1 MKTYRMGLVT
11 VAAAAAGL
19 AVVIASQAGA
29 AGNPVEERQGLMKQ
43 QGQVMKEA
51 GAFLAP
57 NAAFDAAKAKTLMA
71 TLSTSADKLHK
82 LYPADSKDAPKT
94 EALPKIWENKADFD
108 KRLTE
113 LSKLAKDA
121 GGATSAD
128 AFKPAYMAI
137 GKACKDCHDQY
148 RAKKS

>member
-1 MKTYRMGLVT
+1 MKTYRVGLAT
-11 VAAAAAGL
+11 AAAAAGL

-43 QGQVMKEA
+43 QGQIMKEG
-51 GAFLAP
+51 GALLAT
-57 NAAFDAAKAKTLMA
+57 FDAAKAKTLMGN
-71 TLSTSADKLHK
+71 LSSSADKLHA
-82 LYPADSKDAPKT
+82 LYPASSKDAPRT

-121 GGATSAD
+121 GGATTAD
-128 AFKPAYMAI
+128 AYKPAYMAI

>member
-1 MKTYRMGLVT
+1 MYRVGLIT
-11 VAAAAAGL
+11 AAAAASL

-51 GAFLAP
+51 GALLAP
-57 NAAFDAAKAKTLMA
+57 SGFDAAKAKTLMA
-71 TLSTSADKLHK
+71 TLSTSADKLHA
-82 LYPADSKDAPKT
+82 LYPASSKDAPKT

-113 LSKLAKDA
+113 LSKLAKEA
-121 GGATSAD
+121 GGATSAES
-128 AFKPAYMAI
+128 FKPAYMAI
-137 GKACKDCHDQY
+137 GKACKDCHDTY

>member
-1 MKTYRMGLVT
+1 MKMYRVGLAM
-11 VAAAAAGL
+11 AAAAAGL

-29 AGNPVEERQGLMKQ
+29 AGDPVADRQGLMKQ
-43 QGQVMKEA
+43 QGQIMKEG
-51 GAFLAP
+51 GALLG
-57 NAAFDAAKAKTLMA
+57 AFDAAKAKTLMA
-71 TLSTSADKLHK
+71 SLSSSADKLHA
-82 LYPADSKDAPKT
+82 LYPASSKDAPKT

-121 GGATSAD
+121 GAATTAD
-128 AFKPAYMAI
+128 AYKPAYMAI

>member
-1 MKTYRMGLVT
+1 MNMYRVGFWT
-11 VAAAAAGL
+11 AAAAAGL
-19 AVVIASQAGA
+19 AVVIASHAGA

-51 GAFLAP
+51 GALLAP
-57 NAAFDAAKAKTLMA
+57 NGFDAAKAKTLMT
-71 TLSTSADKLHK
+71 TLSTSADKLHA
-82 LYPADSKDAPKT
+82 LYPASSKDAPKT

-113 LSKLAKDA
+113 LAKLAKDA
-121 GGATSAD
+121 GGATSVD
-128 AFKPAYMAI
+128 AFKPGYMAI
-137 GKACKDCHDQY
+137 GKACKDCHDTY

>member
-1 MKTYRMGLVT
+1 MNMYRMGLAM
-11 VAAAAAGL
+11 AAAAAGL

-43 QGQVMKEA
+43 QGQVMKEG
-51 GAFLAP
+51 GALLA
-57 NAAFDAAKAKTLMA
+57 NFDAARAKTLMA
-71 TLSTSADKLHK
+71 TLSSSADKLHA
-82 LYPADSKDAPKT
+82 LYPASSKDAPKT

-121 GGATSAD
+121 GNASTVD
-128 AFKPAYMAI
+128 AYKPAYMAI

>member
-1 MKTYRMGLVT
+1 MKMYRVGLAL
-11 VAAAAAGL
+11 AAAAAGL

-29 AGNPVEERQGLMKQ
+29 AGDPVADRQGLMKQ
-43 QGQVMKEA
+43 QGQIMKEG
-51 GAFLAP
+51 GALLG
-57 NAAFDAAKAKTLMA
+57 AFDAAKAKTLMA
-71 TLSTSADKLHK
+71 SLSSSADKLHA
-82 LYPADSKDAPKT
+82 LYPASSKDAPKT

-121 GGATSAD
+121 GAATTAD
-128 AFKPAYMAI
+128 AYKPAYMAI

>member
-1 MKTYRMGLVT
+1 MKMYRVGLAM
-11 VAAAAAGL
+11 AAAAAGL

-29 AGNPVEERQGLMKQ
+29 AGDPVADRQGLMKQ
-43 QGQVMKEA
+43 QGQIMKEG
-51 GAFLAP
+51 GALLG
-57 NAAFDAAKAKTLMA
+57 AFDAAKAKTLMA
-71 TLSTSADKLHK
+71 SLSSSADKLHT
-82 LYPADSKDAPKT
+82 LYPASSKDAPKT

-121 GGATSAD
+121 GAATTAD
-128 AFKPAYMAI
+128 AYKPAYMAI

>member
-1 MKTYRMGLVT
+1 MYRVGLAT
-11 VAAAAAGL
+11 AAAAAGL

-51 GAFLAP
+51 GALLGT
-57 NAAFDAAKAKTLMA
+57 FDAAKAKTLMT
-71 TLSTSADKLHK
+71 TLASSADKLHA
-82 LYPADSKDAPKT
+82 LYPASSKDAPKT

-121 GGATSAD
+121 GNATTAD
-128 AFKPAYMAI
+128 AYKPAYMAI